1 MAEVAA
7 KQRKHKMSRLEKKNT
22 LIAYSF
28 LAPNFLGF
36 AIFTL
41 VPVVC
46 AILLAFVEWNGGD
59 ISNAH
64 FVGLQNFA
72 EIFKADKVASKWANG
87 DYLYFFNRVD
97 LGIALKNTVFYA
109 LINVP
114 LTLVCAI
121 ALALALNKAKGAVVW
136 MLSSSLKLD
145 QEVFQYPIRWI
156 PETFHWENY
165 RVIWERVSLL
175 TYFKN
180 TAIIALAVTFLQTLT
195 SSFAAYAFAK
205 LRFKG
210 RDLLFVAY
218 IATIAVPWQ
227 AYMLPQFIMMR
238 SMGLYDTL
246 LAMIVLQAFSA
257 FGVFLM
263 RQFYQGIPT
272 ELCEAARIDGLSE
285 YGIWA
290 KIMLPLST
298 AAIATLVI
306 FTFVGTWND
315 YMGPMIYLT
324 RDENKTIQVG
334 LRRFIQEY
342 TSDYHLIMAAS
353 LVSLLPVSVVF
364 LCLQKYFIEGIAT
377 SGLKG

>member
-1 MAEVAA
+1 MSQTAVVTHQKAIRKDNPALKVIGRVLLYTVLIAMA
-7 KQRKHKMSRLEKKNT
+7 LFT
-22 LIAYSF
+22 LIPF
-28 LAPNFLGF
+28 
-36 AIFTL
+36 
-41 VPVVC
+41 
-46 AILLAFVEWNGGD
+46 
-59 ISNAH
+59 
-64 FVGLQNFA
+64 
-72 EIFKADKVASKWANG
+72 
-87 DYLYFFNRVD
+87 
-97 LGIALKNTVFYA
+97 
-109 LINVP
+109 
-114 LTLVCAI
+114 
-121 ALALALNKAKGAVVW
+121 VW

-195 SSFAAYAFAK
+195 SSFAAYA
-205 LRFKG
+205 FKG

-272 ELCEAARIDGLSE
+272 ELCEAARIDGARELH
-285 YGIWA
+285 IFW
-290 KIMLPLST
+290 KIAMPLLKPAWT
-298 AAIATLVI
+298 TLAV
-306 FTFVGTWND
+306 FSFVSNWND
-315 YMGPMIYLT
+315 YFSPLI
-324 RDENKTIQVG
+324 
-334 LRRFIQEY
+334 FIQSNALK
-342 TSDYHLIMAAS
+342 TMPLALQTMSGGAGVVARAGTVGAATFLTTLPSILVFAIMRGKVMETMS
-353 LVSLLPVSVVF
+353 YS
-364 LCLQKYFIEGIAT
+364 GIK
-377 SGLKG
+377 S

>member
-1 MAEVAA
+1 MSQTAVNNAIKKDNPALQLLGKVLLYIVLIAVA
-7 KQRKHKMSRLEKKNT
+7 LFT
-22 LIAYSF
+22 LIPF
-28 LAPNFLGF
+28 
-36 AIFTL
+36 
-41 VPVVC
+41 
-46 AILLAFVEWNGGD
+46 
-59 ISNAH
+59 
-64 FVGLQNFA
+64 
-72 EIFKADKVASKWANG
+72 
-87 DYLYFFNRVD
+87 
-97 LGIALKNTVFYA
+97 
-109 LINVP
+109 
-114 LTLVCAI
+114 
-121 ALALALNKAKGAVVW
+121 VW
-136 MLSSSLKLD
+136 MISSSLKLD
-145 QEVFQYPIRWI
+145 REVFAYPMKWI
-156 PETFHWENY
+156 PEQFRWENY
-165 RVIWERVSLL
+165 LLIWQKVPML

-180 TAIIALAVTFLQTLT
+180 TAFIAIVVTFLQTLT

-205 LRFKG
+205 LSFKG
-210 RDLLFVAY
+210 RDVLFLAY

-246 LAMIVLQAFSA
+246 WAMVVLQAFSA

-263 RQFYQGIPT
+263 RQFYQGVPT

-290 KIMLPLST
+290 RIMLPLSK

-324 RDENKTIQVG
+324 RDFNKTIQVG
-334 LRRFIQEY
+334 LRRFIQENS
-342 TSDYHLIMAAS
+342 SDYHLIMAAS

>member
-1 MAEVAA
+1 MTQAVSKNAIKKDNPILQIVGKTLLYIVLIAVA
-7 KQRKHKMSRLEKKNT
+7 LFT
-22 LIAYSF
+22 LIPF
-28 LAPNFLGF
+28 
-36 AIFTL
+36 
-41 VPVVC
+41 
-46 AILLAFVEWNGGD
+46 
-59 ISNAH
+59 
-64 FVGLQNFA
+64 
-72 EIFKADKVASKWANG
+72 
-87 DYLYFFNRVD
+87 
-97 LGIALKNTVFYA
+97 
-109 LINVP
+109 
-114 LTLVCAI
+114 
-121 ALALALNKAKGAVVW
+121 VW
-136 MLSSSLKLD
+136 MISSSLKLD
-145 QEVFQYPIRWI
+145 REVFAYPMKWI
-156 PETFHWENY
+156 PETFRWENY
-165 RVIWERVSLL
+165 VLIWQKVPLL

-180 TAIIALAVTFLQTLT
+180 TAFIAIVVTFLQTLT
-195 SSFAAYAFAK
+195 SSCAAYAFAK
-205 LRFKG
+205 LNFKG
-210 RDLLFVAY
+210 RDVLFLAY

-246 LAMIVLQAFSA
+246 WAMVVLQAFSA

-263 RQFYQGIPT
+263 RQFYQGVPT

-290 KIMLPLST
+290 RIMLPLSK

-324 RDENKTIQVG
+324 RDVNKTIQVG
-334 LRRFIQEY
+334 LRRFIQENS
-342 TSDYHLIMAAS
+342 SDYHLIMAAS

>member
-1 MAEVAA
+1 MTQVTLT
-7 KQRKHKMSRLEKKNT
+7 QRQIRKDNPVLA
-22 LIAYSF
+22 LIGKVLLYVVLIGVS
-28 LAPNFLGF
+28 
-36 AIFTL
+36 IFTL
-41 VPVVC
+41 IP
-46 AILLAFVEWNGGD
+46 F
-59 ISNAH
+59 
-64 FVGLQNFA
+64 
-72 EIFKADKVASKWANG
+72 
-87 DYLYFFNRVD
+87 
-97 LGIALKNTVFYA
+97 
-109 LINVP
+109 
-114 LTLVCAI
+114 
-121 ALALALNKAKGAVVW
+121 VW
-136 MLSSSLKLD
+136 MISSSLKLD
-145 QEVFQYPIRWI
+145 REVFVYPIRWI
-156 PETFHWENY
+156 PETFHWENF
-165 RVIWERVSLL
+165 RLIWEKVPLL

-180 TAIIALAVTFLQTLT
+180 TAFIAIVVTFLQTLT

-205 LRFKG
+205 LNFKG
-210 RDLLFVAY
+210 RDVLFLAY

-246 LAMIVLQAFSA
+246 WAMVVLQAFSA

-263 RQFYQGIPT
+263 RQFYQNIPN

-290 KIMLPLST
+290 RIMLPLSK

-324 RDENKTIQVG
+324 RDINKTVQVG
-334 LRRFIQEY
+334 LRRFIQENS
-342 TSDYHLIMAAS
+342 SDYHLIMAAS
-353 LVSLLPVSVVF
+353 LCSLLPVSVVF